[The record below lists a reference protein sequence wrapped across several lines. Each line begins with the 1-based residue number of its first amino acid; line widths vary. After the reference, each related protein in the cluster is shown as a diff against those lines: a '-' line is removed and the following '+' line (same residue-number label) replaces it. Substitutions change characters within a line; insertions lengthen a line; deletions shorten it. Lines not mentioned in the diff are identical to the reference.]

1 MNLKIWL
8 FPQVFLSV
16 MGKVSMP
23 SLAADIEETKDEAW
37 SKQVDVVSQVS
48 KMLL

>member
-1 MNLKIWL
+1 
-8 FPQVFLSV
+8 
-16 MGKVSMP
+16 MP

-48 KMLL
+48 KMLLQQLVYVYVIYVDFDKFY